1 MLFSYRVIFVVSSI
15 VERIDIA
22 KIYVWKNGMNEKK
35 GKVGKALKSRWKA
48 VQTLPH
54 ECRIVCMVLTM
65 NKQSGTA

>member
-1 MLFSYRVIFVVSSI
+1 MLFSYRVIFAVSSI
-15 VERIDIA
+15 VERKLILR
-22 KIYVWKNGMNEKK
+22 KYMYGKMEWTKKK

-48 VQTLPH
+48 VQTPH

>member
-35 GKVGKALKSRWKA
+35 GKVGKALKSR
-48 VQTLPH
+48 
-54 ECRIVCMVLTM
+54 
-65 NKQSGTA
+65 